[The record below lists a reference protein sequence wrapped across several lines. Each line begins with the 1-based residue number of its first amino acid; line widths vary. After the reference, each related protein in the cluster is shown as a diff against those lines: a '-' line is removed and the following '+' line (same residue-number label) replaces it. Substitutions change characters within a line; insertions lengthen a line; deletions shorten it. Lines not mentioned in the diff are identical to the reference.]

1 MDDKFI
7 NRYAT
12 TFATW
17 DTVAQL
23 YQDTFKDID
32 LYNASYDLLLSS
44 LSTNDAVLE
53 IGCGPGNITQY
64 LLKQKPLLRIH
75 GTDISP
81 NMIELARTHN
91 PTATFEVLD
100 GRDIATLDNNY
111 HAIICGFCL
120 PYLALSDIDRLLL
133 DCSQILNTDGL
144 IYLSFIEGTHDQSG
158 YVVGSTGDR
167 MYVYYYTKNEILDL
181 LQKHSYSIQSI
192 NRIPYT
198 KRDGEVDNHLVII
211 AQI

>member
-32 LYNASYDLLLSS
+32 LYNASYDLLLAS
-44 LSTNDAVLE
+44 LSDEDIVLE
-53 IGCGPGNITQY
+53 IGCGPGNITNY
-64 LLKQKPLLRIH
+64 LLTQMPILKIH
-75 GTDISP
+75 GIDVAPTMVD
-81 NMIELARTHN
+81 LARINN
-91 PTATFEVLD
+91 PTATFEVMD
-100 GRDIATLDNNY
+100 GRDIATLQHRY

-144 IYLSFIEGTHDQSG
+144 IYLSFIEGSRDQSG
-158 YVVGSTGDR
+158 YEAGSTGDR
-167 MYVYYYTKNEILDL
+167 MYVYYYTEYDIIDL
-181 LQKHSYSIQSI
+181 LQKHSYSVQNIS
-192 NRIPYT
+192 RIHYT
-198 KRDGEVDNHLVII
+198 KRDGKVDNHLVII